1 MNNVNVCTILIIQKL
16 LNSGTNTLKGEIK
29 LLDLKKENQN
39 VLMIFL

>member
-1 MNNVNVCTILIIQKL
+1 MNNVNVCTISIIQKL